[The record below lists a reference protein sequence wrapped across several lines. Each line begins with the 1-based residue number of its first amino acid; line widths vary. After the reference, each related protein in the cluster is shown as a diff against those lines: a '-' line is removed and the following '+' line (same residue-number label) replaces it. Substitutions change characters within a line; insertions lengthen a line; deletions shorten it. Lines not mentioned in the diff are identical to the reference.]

1 MCITRYSL
9 ILLLALAGCSN
20 NPSPTTKTGESKIV
34 AEAQTEAATGADF
47 LLRLLHE
54 GRLPG
59 LTTDDHGQFFCQTK
73 PVSYP
78 YSLTFYCAKATGN
91 FTNYYTIARLKKDS
105 AWQLERA
112 LQKDSQGKIS
122 QEWTVK

>member
-1 MCITRYSL
+1 MRITRYSP
-9 ILLLALAGCSN
+9 ILLLVLAGCLG
-20 NPSPTTKTGESKIV
+20 NPSPTTKTGEAKIV
-34 AEAQTEAATGADF
+34 AEAQTEAATGGDF
-47 LLRLLHE
+47 LLQLLHE

-59 LTTDDHGQFFCQTK
+59 LTTNDHGKFFCNTK

-78 YSLTFYCAKATGN
+78 YSLTYYCSKVGGN
-91 FTNYYTIARLKKDS
+91 STNYYTIARLKKDS

-112 LQKDSQGKIS
+112 LQTDSQGQIV